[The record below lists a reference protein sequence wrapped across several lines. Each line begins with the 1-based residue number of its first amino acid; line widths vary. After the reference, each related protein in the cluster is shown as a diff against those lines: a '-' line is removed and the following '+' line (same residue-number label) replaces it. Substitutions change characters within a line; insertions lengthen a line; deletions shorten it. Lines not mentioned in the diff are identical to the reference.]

1 MEQAGMEHAAG
12 SLAAIEVCVFDAYGT
27 LLDVRSATARLSRD
41 LDGKAEQLGALWR
54 QRQLEYTWL
63 RSLMH
68 RHRDF
73 WGVTRDALDHA
84 FGAIGLPEDEGLKAR
99 LMDAYLS
106 LDAYPDVAP
115 ALMQLRTDGIRTAI
129 LSNGT
134 PAMLKAGVD
143 SAGISGSLD
152 AVLSIEEVGI
162 YKPDPSVYQLACDR
176 LGVRRDG
183 ICFVSSN
190 GWDVAGAATFGFQ
203 TVWLNRFGLE
213 RDRLPG
219 EPCVV
224 LEGLEELPALIAS
237 AAR

>member
-1 MEQAGMEHAAG
+1 MTEQTEAAF
-12 SLAAIEVCVFDAYGT
+12 SDIEACVFDAYGT
-27 LLDVRSATARLSRD
+27 LLDVRSATARLSQH
-41 LDGKAEQLGALWR
+41 LDGKAEGLGTLWR

-73 WGVTRDALDHA
+73 WDVTRDALDHA
-84 FGAIGLPEDEGLKAR
+84 FGAVGLPDDASLKAR

-115 ALMQLRTDGIRTAI
+115 VLMQLRAKGIRNAI

-143 SAGISGSLD
+143 SAGIGGSLA

-176 LGVRRDG
+176 LGVTRDR

-219 EPCVV
+219 EPRVT
-224 LEGLEELPALIAS
+224 S
-237 AAR
+237 A

>member
-1 MEQAGMEHAAG
+1 VTQQASMALTG
-12 SLAAIEVCVFDAYGT
+12 IEACVFDAYGT
-27 LLDVRSATARLSRD
+27 LLDVRSATARLSHE
-41 LDGKAEQLGALWR
+41 LDGKAEQVGALWR

-63 RSLMH
+63 RSLMG
-68 RHRDF
+68 RHGDF
-73 WGVTRDALDHA
+73 WAITRDALDHA
-84 FGAIGLPEDEGLKAR
+84 FGALGLRNDDDLKSR

-115 ALMQLRTDGIRTAI
+115 TLAELRRTGMRTAI

-143 SAGISGSLD
+143 SAGIGDSLD
-152 AVLSIEEVGI
+152 LVLSIEDVGI
-162 YKPDPSVYQLACDR
+162 YKPHPSVYQLACDR
-176 LGVRRDG
+176 LGLERDR

-203 TVWLNRFGLE
+203 TVWLNRFDQE

-219 EPCVV
+219 EPR
-224 LEGLEELPALIAS
+224 LILRGLDALPALVT
-237 AAR
+237 RDVR

>member
-1 MEQAGMEHAAG
+1 VTKQATTALTG
-12 SLAAIEVCVFDAYGT
+12 IEACVFDAYGT
-27 LLDVRSATARLSRD
+27 LLDVRSATARLSHE
-41 LDGKAEQLGALWR
+41 LDGKAEQIGALWR

-63 RSLMH
+63 RSLMQ

-73 WGVTRDALDHA
+73 WAVTRDALDHA
-84 FGAIGLPEDEGLKAR
+84 FGALGLRDDDDLKSR

-115 ALMQLRTDGIRTAI
+115 ALAELRGKGLRTAI

-143 SAGISGSLD
+143 SAGIGDRLD
-152 AVLSIEEVGI
+152 AVLSIEDVGI
-162 YKPDPSVYQLACDR
+162 YKPHPSVYQLACDR
-176 LGVRRDG
+176 LGLERDR

-203 TVWLNRFGLE
+203 TVWLNRFDQE

-219 EPCVV
+219 EPRLV
-224 LEGLEELPALIAS
+224 LRGLDALPALVT
-237 AAR
+237 RDVR

>member
-1 MEQAGMEHAAG
+1 VTQQATIALTG
-12 SLAAIEVCVFDAYGT
+12 IEACVFDAYGT
-27 LLDVRSATARLSRD
+27 LLDVRSATARLSHE
-41 LDGKAEQLGALWR
+41 LHGKAEQVGSLWR

-63 RSLMH
+63 RSLMG
-68 RHRDF
+68 RHGDF
-73 WGVTRDALDHA
+73 WDVTRDALDHA
-84 FGAIGLPEDEGLKAR
+84 FGALGLRDDDDLKSR

-115 ALMQLRTDGIRTAI
+115 TLAELRRAGMRTAI

-143 SAGISGSLD
+143 SAGIGDSLD
-152 AVLSIEEVGI
+152 MVLSIEDAGI
-162 YKPDPSVYQLACDR
+162 YKPHPSVYQLACDS
-176 LGVRRDG
+176 LGLERDR

-203 TVWLNRFGLE
+203 TVWLNRFDQE

-219 EPCVV
+219 EPR
-224 LEGLEELPALIAS
+224 LILRGLDALPALVT
-237 AAR
+237 RDVR

>member
-1 MEQAGMEHAAG
+1 MTKQVTMALTG
-12 SLAAIEVCVFDAYGT
+12 IEACVFDAYGT
-27 LLDVRSATARLSRD
+27 LLDVRSVTARLAHE
-41 LDGKAEQLGALWR
+41 LDGKAEQVGTLWR

-63 RSLMH
+63 RSLMG
-68 RHRDF
+68 RHGDF
-73 WGVTRDALDHA
+73 RAVTRDALDHA
-84 FGAIGLPEDEGLKAR
+84 FGALGLRDDDDLKSR

-115 ALMQLRTDGIRTAI
+115 ALAELRRAGMRTAI

-143 SAGISGSLD
+143 SAGIGDSLD
-152 AVLSIEEVGI
+152 LVLSVEDVGI
-162 YKPDPSVYQLACDR
+162 FKPDPSVYQLACDR
-176 LGVRRDG
+176 LGLERDR

-203 TVWLNRFGLE
+203 TVWLNRFDQE

-219 EPCVV
+219 EPRLV
-224 LEGLEELPALIAS
+224 LRGLDALPALVT
-237 AAR
+237 RDVR

>member
-1 MEQAGMEHAAG
+1 VTEQAGRTTAALEG
-12 SLAAIEVCVFDAYGT
+12 IEACVFDAYGT
-27 LLDVRSATARLSRD
+27 LLDVRAATGRLSHD
-41 LDGKAEQLGALWR
+41 LDGKAEQVGALWR

-63 RSLMH
+63 RSLMK

-73 WGVTRDALDHA
+73 WDITHDALDHA
-84 FGAIGLPEDEGLKAR
+84 FGALDLPEDEGLKAR

-106 LDAYPDVAP
+106 LDAYPDVGL
-115 ALMQLRTDGIRTAI
+115 ALKELRAQGLRTAI

-134 PAMLKAGVD
+134 PDMLKAGVE
-143 SAGISGSLD
+143 SAGIGGSLD

-176 LGVRRDG
+176 LGLERDR

-190 GWDVAGAATFGFQ
+190 GWDVAGAASFGFQ

-219 EPCVV
+219 EPR
-224 LEGLEELPALIAS
+224 LILQGLDALPALVAP
-237 AAR
+237 AVR

>member
-1 MEQAGMEHAAG
+1 VTQQATIALTG
-12 SLAAIEVCVFDAYGT
+12 IEACVFDAYGT
-27 LLDVRSATARLSRD
+27 LLDVRSATARLSHE
-41 LDGKAEQLGALWR
+41 LHSKAEKVGSLWR

-63 RSLMH
+63 RSLMG
-68 RHRDF
+68 RHGDF
-73 WGVTRDALDHA
+73 WDVTRDALDHA
-84 FGAIGLPEDEGLKAR
+84 FGALGLRDDDDLKSR

-115 ALMQLRTDGIRTAI
+115 TLAELRRAGMRTAI

-143 SAGISGSLD
+143 SAGIGDSLD
-152 AVLSIEEVGI
+152 MVLSIEDAGI
-162 YKPDPSVYQLACDR
+162 YKPHPSVYQLACDS
-176 LGVRRDG
+176 LGLERDR

-203 TVWLNRFGLE
+203 TVWLNRFDQE

-219 EPCVV
+219 EPR
-224 LEGLEELPALIAS
+224 LILRGLDALPALVT
-237 AAR
+237 RDVR

>member
-1 MEQAGMEHAAG
+1 VTQQATIALTG
-12 SLAAIEVCVFDAYGT
+12 IEACVFDAYGT
-27 LLDVRSATARLSRD
+27 LLDVRSATARLSHE
-41 LDGKAEQLGALWR
+41 LHGKAEQVGALWR

-63 RSLMH
+63 RSLMG
-68 RHRDF
+68 RHGDF
-73 WGVTRDALDHA
+73 WDVTRDALDHA
-84 FGAIGLPEDEGLKAR
+84 FGALGLRDDDDLKSR

-115 ALMQLRTDGIRTAI
+115 TLAELRRAGMRTAI

-143 SAGISGSLD
+143 SAGIGDSLD
-152 AVLSIEEVGI
+152 MVLSIEDAGI
-162 YKPDPSVYQLACDR
+162 YKPHPSVYQLACDS
-176 LGVRRDG
+176 LGLERDR

-203 TVWLNRFGLE
+203 TVWLNRFDQE

-219 EPCVV
+219 EPR
-224 LEGLEELPALIAS
+224 LILRGLDALPALVT
-237 AAR
+237 RDVR

>member
-1 MEQAGMEHAAG
+1 
-12 SLAAIEVCVFDAYGT
+12 
-27 LLDVRSATARLSRD
+27 LLDVRSATGRLSHD
-41 LDGKAEQLGALWR
+41 LDGKAEQVGALWR

-63 RSLMH
+63 RSLMR

-73 WGVTRDALDHA
+73 WDLTRDALDHA
-84 FGAIGLPEDEGLKAR
+84 FGALGLPEDDGLKAR

-106 LDAYPDVAP
+106 LDAYPDVGP
-115 ALMQLRTDGIRTAI
+115 ALMEISGKGLRTAI

-134 PAMLKAGVD
+134 PAMLKAGVE
-143 SAGISGSLD
+143 SAGIGGSLD

-176 LGVRRDG
+176 LGLERDR

-190 GWDVAGAATFGFQ
+190 GWDVAGAASFGFQ

-219 EPCVV
+219 EPRLV
-224 LEGLEELPALIAS
+224 LQGLDALPALIEPAI
-237 AAR
+237 R

>member
-1 MEQAGMEHAAG
+1 MSGRQP
-12 SLAAIEVCVFDAYGT
+12 LAFHMNWTAKPN
-27 LLDVRSATARLSRD
+27 RSAR
-41 LDGKAEQLGALWR
+41 LWR

-63 RSLMH
+63 RSLMR

-84 FGAIGLPEDEGLKAR
+84 FGALGLRDDDDLKSR

-115 ALMQLRTDGIRTAI
+115 ALAELRRAGLRTAI

-134 PAMLKAGVD
+134 PAMLKAGVR
-143 SAGISGSLD
+143 SAGIGDSLD
-152 AVLSIEEVGI
+152 AVLSIEDVGI
-162 YKPDPSVYQLACDR
+162 YKPHPSVYQLACDR
-176 LGVRRDG
+176 LGLERDK

-203 TVWLNRFGLE
+203 TVWLNRFGQE

-219 EPCVV
+219 EPRLV
-224 LEGLEELPALIAS
+224 LRGLDALPALVK
-237 AAR
+237 RDVR

>member
-1 MEQAGMEHAAG
+1 VTQLLTG
-12 SLAAIEVCVFDAYGT
+12 IEACVFDAYGT
-27 LLDVRSATARLSRD
+27 LLDVRSATARLSGE
-41 LDGKAEQLGALWR
+41 LDGKAEQVGALWR

-63 RSLMH
+63 RSLMQR

-84 FGAIGLPEDEGLKAR
+84 FGALGLPDDDDVKSR
-99 LMDAYLS
+99 LMDSYLS

-115 ALMQLRTDGIRTAI
+115 TLAELRRAGLRTAI

-134 PAMLKAGVD
+134 PAMLKAGVE
-143 SAGISGSLD
+143 SAGIGDSLD
-152 AVLSIEEVGI
+152 AVISIEDVGI
-162 YKPDPSVYQLACDR
+162 YKPHPSVYQLACDR
-176 LGVRRDG
+176 LGLERGR

-203 TVWLNRFGLE
+203 TVWLNRFGQE

-219 EPCVV
+219 EPR
-224 LEGLEELPALIAS
+224 LILSTLDALPPLVTRD
-237 AAR
+237 AR